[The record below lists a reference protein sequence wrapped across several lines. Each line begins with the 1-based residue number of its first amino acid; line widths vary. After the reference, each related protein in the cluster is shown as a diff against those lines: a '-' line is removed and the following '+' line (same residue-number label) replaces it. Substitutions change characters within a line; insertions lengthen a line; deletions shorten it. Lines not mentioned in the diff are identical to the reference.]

1 MLLVDLILFIFTKWG
16 LKITLN
22 YGAIWCFDKNFFKN
36 VINLITYV

>member
-22 YGAIWCFDKNFFKN
+22 YGAIYG
-36 VINLITYV
+36 VLIRIFLKM